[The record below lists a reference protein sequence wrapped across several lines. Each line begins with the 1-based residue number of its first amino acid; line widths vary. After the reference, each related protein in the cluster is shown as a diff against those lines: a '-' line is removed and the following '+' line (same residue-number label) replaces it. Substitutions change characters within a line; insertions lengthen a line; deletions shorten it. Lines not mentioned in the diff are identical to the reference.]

1 VVLTCGETEV
11 ARWPL
16 PEGHDPDL
24 SVVDLLARLH
34 LAARR
39 LGCSI
44 RLSDPPGPLLAL
56 IELTGLSGVIVAG
69 TTPPGTAAPV
79 GTVPSAGTMPPGTA
93 PAGTVE
99 GAVPAGAREGSA
111 RDSAQDLAPVEVD
124 GGGGEDRDQPDRPDQ
139 HG

>member
-1 VVLTCGETEV
+1 MVLTCGETEV

-16 PEGHDPDL
+16 PGGHDPDL

-56 IELTGLSGVIVAG
+56 IELTGLSGMIVAEK
-69 TTPPGTAAPV
+69 TPPGTAAPV
-79 GTVPSAGTMPPGTA
+79 GTVPPGTA

-99 GAVPAGAREGSA
+99 GAVPAGARKGSA

>member
-16 PEGHDPDL
+16 PGGHDPDL

-56 IELTGLSGVIVAG
+56 IELTGLSGVIVAE
-69 TTPPGTAAPV
+69 TTPPGTAAPARTAV
-79 GTVPSAGTMPPGTA
+79 PPGTA

>member
-56 IELTGLSGVIVAG
+56 IELTGLSGVIVAE
-69 TTPPGTAAPV
+69 TTPT
-79 GTVPSAGTMPPGTA
+79 
-93 PAGTVE
+93 GTVE